1 MTELGKETGEDATR
15 ESVTGRRSGAESRS
29 KAVSRIWDEWRPNQ
43 CVGVCRSLFF
53 TSTCTPITVS
63 VFLHSFRMAPIKM
76 KSPTKVSLV
85 FGVQII
91 VVHLLSSKLL
101 VTT

>member
-43 CVGVCRSLFF
+43 GVGVCRSLFF
-53 TSTCTPITVS
+53 TSTPIPVS
-63 VFLHSFRMAPIKM
+63 VFLHSFRTAPVKM

-85 FGVQII
+85 FGI
-91 VVHLLSSKLL
+91 
-101 VTT
+101 